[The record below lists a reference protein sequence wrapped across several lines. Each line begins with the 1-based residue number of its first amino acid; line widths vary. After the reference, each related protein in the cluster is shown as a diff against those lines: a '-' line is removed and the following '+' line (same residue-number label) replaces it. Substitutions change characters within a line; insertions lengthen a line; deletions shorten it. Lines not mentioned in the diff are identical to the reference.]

1 MSASCYFSVPSS
13 PELAPP
19 PLRTGSIVVA
29 LPFTCGTQHR
39 PVLASLAKTPSF
51 RELYRWITNHGA
63 DLGPWS
69 REDSDAWPDAA
80 TKLQGGCSIEVCHRA
95 SRTATSLMVSIA
107 PSMVAGARAL
117 VVEILAVFTSNFV
130 EFWPVADA
138 AQPPALLTESLILLM
153 RPVWY
158 N

>member
-1 MSASCYFSVPSS
+1 
-13 PELAPP
+13 
-19 PLRTGSIVVA
+19 
-29 LPFTCGTQHR
+29 
-39 PVLASLAKTPSF
+39 
-51 RELYRWITNHGA
+51 
-63 DLGPWS
+63 
-69 REDSDAWPDAA
+69 
-80 TKLQGGCSIEVCHRA
+80 
-95 SRTATSLMVSIA
+95 MVSIA